1 MNKLKKK
8 TLLLTLTLSA
18 GLLLPMG
25 ASAQT
30 GGGIFYRGDKAEN
43 VDNVSMMS
51 RGATGGYN
59 LNNQNFGSN
68 GYELHNQTFGQQS
81 APVGSGLLILAAAGA
96 GYTLRKRKNNSKK

>member
-8 TLLLTLTLSA
+8 TMLLSLALAA
-18 GLLLPMG
+18 GLLLPMV

-30 GGGIFYRGDKAEN
+30 GGGVFYRGGQTESTSN
-43 VDNVSMMS
+43 NGVMS

-68 GYELHNQTFGQQS
+68 GYELHNQTFGQETT
-81 APVGSGLLILAAAGA
+81 PLGGGLLILVAAGA
-96 GYTLRKRKNNSKK
+96 GYALKKRKNNNKK

>member
-1 MNKLKKK
+1 MNQLKKK
-8 TLLLTLTLSA
+8 TLLLTLTLSV

-25 ASAQT
+25 VSAQK

-68 GYELHNQTFGQQS
+68 GYELHNQTFGQETT
-81 APVGSGLLILAAAGA
+81 PLGGGLLILVAAGA
-96 GYTLRKRKNNSKK
+96 GYALKKRKNNNKK

>member
-1 MNKLKKK
+1 
-8 TLLLTLTLSA
+8 
-18 GLLLPMG
+18 MG
-25 ASAQT
+25 VSAQK

-68 GYELHNQTFGQQS
+68 GYELHNQTFGQETT
-81 APVGSGLLILAAAGA
+81 PLGGGLLILVAAGA
-96 GYTLRKRKNNSKK
+96 GYALKKRKNNNKK

>member
-1 MNKLKKK
+1 MNKLKEK
-8 TLLLTLTLSA
+8 TLLLTLALSA
-18 GLLLPMG
+18 VLLLPMG
-25 ASAQT
+25 VSAQK

-68 GYELHNQTFGQQS
+68 GYELHNQTFGQETT
-81 APVGSGLLILAAAGA
+81 PLGGGLLILVAAGA
-96 GYTLRKRKNNSKK
+96 GYALKKRKNNNKK